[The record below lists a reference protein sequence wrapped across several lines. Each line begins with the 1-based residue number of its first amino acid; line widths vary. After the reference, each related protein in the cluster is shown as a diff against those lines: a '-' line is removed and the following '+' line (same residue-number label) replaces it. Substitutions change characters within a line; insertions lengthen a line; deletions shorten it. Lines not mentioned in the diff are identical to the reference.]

1 MLEISRRKKNRSSF
15 PIRNAYA
22 DEDFGDF
29 MDEDDLGLI
38 TGGGTGGEHSN
49 RENYCIWPEADGQ
62 WTVRCCGE
70 IVFGPATKAAV
81 DAYYA
86 NIMFG

>member
-1 MLEISRRKKNRSSF
+1 MLEISRRKKSHYIF
-15 PIRNAYA
+15 PVRYAYA
-22 DEDFGDF
+22 DEGYCDVI
-29 MDEDDLGLI
+29 DEDDIGFV
-38 TGGGTGGEHSN
+38 TGGGTGGGHSN

-81 DAYYA
+81 DAFYA